1 MLQEITLTKITE
13 RNGEHF
19 ENFSTKRSLI
29 ASLKIVAL
37 LNFDALKSLITL
49 WNKETEPH
57 LTLFYQIFI

>member
-1 MLQEITLTKITE
+1 MLQEITPTKITE

-37 LNFDALKSLITL
+37 LNFDALKSLISDHHSEQG
-49 WNKETEPH
+49 N
-57 LTLFYQIFI
+57 

>member
-29 ASLKIVAL
+29 APLKIVAL
-37 LNFDALKSLITL
+37 LNFDALKSLIT
-49 WNKETEPH
+49 
-57 LTLFYQIFI
+57 I